1 MKLNVP
7 LLVLI
12 GVVISLLIISCA
24 REGEKSSKKATQK
37 QNKSKNVLSKSGS
50 GIQNTAPEDLQNDTA
65 VEVMD
70 EKDMLI
76 NGKLK
81 RYFSL
86 KEFQS
91 VLGKP
96 DSTQLLSDIEP
107 CTSIFQEP
115 DGSVHPEARYVYKNG
130 SRFECSQEKVAIDQ
144 VNFSHGD
151 FIIFRKQRL
160 NRHTTLATLKKLFP
174 NAIKH
179 VGVMDVAG
187 EGALQVIKLREDK
200 DNITDGHINVFLKFG
215 KLYLLQWWFP
225 C

>member
-1 MKLNVP
+1 MKLNIP
-7 LLVLI
+7 LLVLLN
-12 GVVISLLIISCA
+12 VAFSVLIISCN
-24 REGEKSSKKATQK
+24 RDGEKSSKKATQK
-37 QNKSKNVLSKSGS
+37 QNKSKNVLSEPGS
-50 GIQNTAPEDLQNDTA
+50 GIQNTAPEVLQSDTA

-70 EKDMLI
+70 EKDILL

-86 KEFQS
+86 KQFHS

-96 DSTQLLSDIEP
+96 DSSQLLSDVEP
-107 CTSIFQEP
+107 CTNIFQEP
-115 DGSVHPEARYVYKNG
+115 DGSVHPEARYLFKNG
-130 SRFECSQEKVAIDQ
+130 SRFECSQEKVAIDE

-174 NAIKH
+174 NAAKH
-179 VGVMDVAG
+179 IGVMDVAG

-200 DNITDGHINVFLKFG
+200 DNISDGHINVFLKFG